1 MRLIFLLI
9 LLIGFLNIQAQ
20 DKKVEF
26 AGSQKGLERLVM
38 NSVGKDTIGNSQYY
52 LAILKINA
60 ASQLKSVQVI
70 GFTSNEFLSSL
81 HKALEGTSGQW
92 KNNTGKAQ
100 SVLIPVYLVKDR
112 YDETGVKETLPRLS
126 YRQSLKEE
134 YQFLPDVRITFY
146 PPISK
151 N

>member
-9 LLIGFLNIQAQ
+9 LSAGFLHVQAQ
-20 DKKVEF
+20 EKKVEF
-26 AGSQKGLERLVM
+26 TGSQKGLERLVM
-38 NSVGKDTIGNSQYY
+38 NSVGKETIGNSQYY
-52 LAILKINA
+52 LAILKIDT
-60 ASQLKSVQVI
+60 ASQLRSVQVI

-92 KNNTGKAQ
+92 KNPTKKAQ
-100 SVLIPVYLVKDR
+100 SVLIPIYLVKDR
-112 YDETGVKETLPRLS
+112 YEETGVKENLPQLS
-126 YRQSLKEE
+126 YHQSVKDA

>member
-1 MRLIFLLI
+1 MRLILLLI
-9 LLIGFLNIQAQ
+9 FATGFLNLQAQ
-20 DKKVEF
+20 EKKVEF
-26 AGSQKGLERLVM
+26 TGAQKGLERLVM

-52 LAILKINA
+52 LAILKIGT

-92 KNNTGKAQ
+92 KNHTGKTQ

-112 YDETGVKETLPRLS
+112 YDETGVKETLPKLS
-126 YRQSLKEE
+126 YHQSSREE
-134 YQFLPDVRITFY
+134 YHFLPDIRITFY

-151 N
+151 H

>member
-1 MRLIFLLI
+1 MRLILLI
-9 LLIGFLNIQAQ
+9 LLSASFLPAKAQ
-20 DKKVEF
+20 EKKIEF

-38 NSVGKDTIGNSQYY
+38 NSVGRDTIGSSQHY
-52 LAILKINA
+52 LAILKIDA

-81 HKALEGTSGQW
+81 HQTLEATSGQW
-92 KNNTGKAQ
+92 KNGTGKAQ
-100 SVLIPVYLVKDR
+100 SVLIPIHLVKDR
-112 YDETGVKETLPRLS
+112 YDETGMKEVLPQLS
-126 YRQSLKEE
+126 YRQSTKEA